1 MEKILQAIVSAP
13 TVQPNESMDDRHHLD
28 PTKKELTYNPKFD
41 ELFAP
46 VVGPV
51 NPNKTQQE
59 AATKNTLAGY
69 VEPAH
74 VNNFQFELERK
85 TFHSYGFAHDPSQDN
100 PGAKMIT
107 NKEDGLNENEEK
119 KTVFEAVKERP
130 KDKRKRDKNDDPT
143 DIEGKI
149 KFFFYLFTIKYL
161 ST

>member
-1 MEKILQAIVSAP
+1 MQ
-13 TVQPNESMDDRHHLD
+13 VQ
-28 PTKKELTYNPKFD
+28 
-41 ELFAP
+41 
-46 VVGPV
+46 
-51 NPNKTQQE
+51 
-59 AATKNTLAGY
+59 NTLAGY

-100 PGAKMIT
+100 PGNKMIT
-107 NKEDGLNENEEK
+107 NQEDGLNDKFEK

-149 KFFFYLFTIKYL
+149 GTLICTKLKRSELVFLVVWVKYL
-161 ST
+161 KPINFGIAICYP